1 MQEQDTLGF
10 AGADNYNDRQFS
22 PWIIANWDFIVNS
35 FAQHASMR
43 KHIKENWPLAVL
55 SLIGL
60 VTLFGVTIWMWN
72 ITTVTSRERNL
83 AIFDTLTQ
91 DNEHA
96 MRGRIDL
103 YRQSLDGGAA
113 LFEATEVVSLDQW
126 KSYVEVLR
134 IEETLPGINGIGFIM
149 PVQRSK
155 LADYLEFVRN
165 NGVGNINIHPVTDS
179 PEILSITY
187 IEPVEQNKKAVGLDI
202 GFEAN
207 RRNAAYQARDTGKAT
222 ITQRITLVQDN
233 TKSAGFLLLRPMY
246 EQGRIPETEELRR
259 AAFRGWIYAPFIA
272 SRFMAGLTKSQG
284 KDFDIEVYDGNGSR
298 EANLIFAS
306 KDGEA
311 TDRKPLFSIARS
323 FPVMGQTWTVIWKS
337 TPDLEASI
345 STKEPL
351 LVLLGGMALSFAVMI
366 LMFIYARR
374 EAYVRHEV
382 KIKTGELVQKEREV
396 SQALAD
402 SEAATAAKS
411 TFLANMSH
419 EIRTPMNGV
428 IGFTQLLDDGRL
440 DDNQQRYVQM
450 ISESGAVMMNLLN
463 DILDISKVDA
473 GLMQMNSS
481 PIDVRHILTSCMKL
495 VSPTAETKQ
504 LDLIVTI
511 DPLLP
516 KLVNGDGLR
525 LRQVILNL
533 LANAVKFTKK
543 GHVKLEANFRAS
555 RPGETDQNQRSEI
568 SICVSDTGIG
578 IAPDRQAAVFEPF
591 QQADGSTARKYGGT
605 GLGLSISNQLVQLMG
620 GEMLMKSQVLKGSSF
635 TINIPVETCDGDG
648 RGNAEIRTEQS
659 DEPPRPSVV
668 RARKTKILVAEDHD
682 VNQMLL
688 SEMLAN
694 LGFEFEI
701 AENGV
706 DAVAI
711 IGQAKQDQEQ
721 FDLVLMD
728 IQMPYID
735 GLKATEIIR
744 NSGISADQL
753 PIIALTANAYAQDIE
768 NCLAVGMQAHLAKP
782 FSIEDLQGLIAI
794 WVENEASAETE
805 KVSSSLLV

>member
-1 MQEQDTLGF
+1 M
-10 AGADNYNDRQFS
+10 
-22 PWIIANWDFIVNS
+22 NS
-35 FAQHASMR
+35 FSQHTAVWNYA
-43 KHIKENWPLAVL
+43 KENRTITIL
-55 SLIGL
+55 SLAGL
-60 VTLFGVTIWMWN
+60 LVLFGITIWMWK
-72 ITTVTSRERNL
+72 ITTVTGYERNL
-83 AIFDTLTQ
+83 AIFETLTQ

-96 MRGRIDL
+96 MRSRISL

-126 KSYVEVLR
+126 KSYVKVLH
-134 IEETLPGINGIGFIM
+134 IEKTLPGINGIGFIM

-155 LADYLEFVRN
+155 IEDYLELSRN
-165 NGVGNINIHPVTDS
+165 RGVENISIHPVTDS
-179 PEILSITY
+179 PEILPITY
-187 IEPVEQNKKAVGLDI
+187 IEPVEPNKEAVGLDI

-207 RRNAAYQARDTGKAT
+207 RREAAYNARDTGKAT
-222 ITQRITLVQDN
+222 ITRRITLIQDN
-233 TKSAGFLLLRPMY
+233 TKSSGCLLLRPMD
-246 EQGRIPETEELRR
+246 ERGRIPETDELRR

-284 KDFDIEVYDGNGSR
+284 RDFDIEVYDDEESR
-298 EANLIFAS
+298 ETNLIFAS
-306 KDGEA
+306 NSGEKA
-311 TDRKPLFSIARS
+311 KRKPLFSVTRS

-337 TPDLEASI
+337 TPELEASI
-345 STKEPL
+345 STKEPF
-351 LVLLGGMALSFAVMI
+351 LVLLGGMFLSFAVVI

-374 EAYVRHEV
+374 EAYVSHEV

-396 SQALAD
+396 SQALARA
-402 SEAATAAKS
+402 EAATAAKS

-440 DDNQQRYVQM
+440 DDKQQRYVQM
-450 ISESGAVMMNLLN
+450 ISESGAAMMNLLN

-473 GLMQMNSS
+473 GLMKINSS

-504 LDLIVTI
+504 LELIVNI

-516 KLVNGDGLR
+516 ELVRGDGLR

-533 LANAVKFTKK
+533 LANAVKFTNK
-543 GHVKLEANFRAS
+543 GHVQLEATFRTSKPRRDDQS
-555 RPGETDQNQRSEI
+555 RHSEI
-568 SICVSDTGIG
+568 SICISDTGIG

-605 GLGLSISNQLVQLMG
+605 GLGLSISNQLVHLMG
-620 GEMLMKSQVLKGSSF
+620 GEMLMESVVLKGSSF
-635 TINIPVETCDGDG
+635 TVNIPAESCDDENHGDAENET
-648 RGNAEIRTEQS
+648 RQS
-659 DEPPRPSVV
+659 DEPSRPSTI

-682 VNQMLL
+682 VNQILL
-688 SEMLAN
+688 SEMLTK
-694 LGFEFEI
+694 LGFDFEI

-711 IGQAKQDQEQ
+711 IGQAEQDKRQ

-735 GLKATEIIR
+735 GIKATEIVR
-744 NSGISADQL
+744 NDGISADQL

-768 NCLAVGMQAHLAKP
+768 TCLAAGMQAHLAKP
-782 FSIEDLQGLIAI
+782 FSIEHLKDLIAI
-794 WVENEASAETE
+794 WVDDDE
-805 KVSSSLLV
+805 KAKAA

>member
-1 MQEQDTLGF
+1 MNGF
-10 AGADNYNDRQFS
+10 S
-22 PWIIANWDFIVNS
+22 
-35 FAQHASMR
+35 QHASVW
-43 KHIKENWPLAVL
+43 KHIKDNWTIAIR

-60 VTLFGVTIWMWN
+60 LMLFGITIWMWN
-72 ITTVTSRERNL
+72 ITTVTSYERNL

-91 DNEHA
+91 DSEHA

-113 LFEATEVVSLDQW
+113 LFEATETVSLDRW
-126 KSYVEVLR
+126 KSYVDVLD
-134 IEETLPGINGIGFIM
+134 IEQSLPGINGIGFIM
-149 PVQRSK
+149 PVERSK
-155 LADYLEFVRN
+155 IDDYLEFSRN
-165 NGVGNINIHPVTDS
+165 NGVGDIRIHPDTDS

-187 IEPVEQNKKAVGLDI
+187 IEPVEPNKKAVGLDI
-202 GFEAN
+202 GFEGN

-222 ITQRITLVQDN
+222 ITRRITLVQDN
-233 TKSAGFLLLRPMY
+233 SKSSGFLLLRPMY
-246 EQGRIPETEELRR
+246 EQGRIPETDELRR

-272 SRFMAGLTKSQG
+272 SRFMEGLTKSQG
-284 KDFDIEVYDGNGSR
+284 NGLDIEVYDGEDLG

-306 KDGEA
+306 NRDESS
-311 TDRKPLFSIARS
+311 DRAPLFSITRS

-337 TPDLEASI
+337 TPALESNI

-351 LVLLGGMALSFAVMI
+351 LVLLGGMTLSFAVVI
-366 LMFIYARR
+366 LMIIYARR

-396 SQALAD
+396 SQALARAE
-402 SEAATAAKS
+402 SATAAKS

-440 DDNQQRYVQM
+440 DDKQQRYVQM
-450 ISESGAVMMNLLN
+450 ISESGAVMMDLLN

-473 GLMQMNSS
+473 GLMKINSN
-481 PIDVRHILTSCMKL
+481 PTDVRHILTSCMKL
-495 VSPTAETKQ
+495 ISPSAETKQ
-504 LDLIVTI
+504 LELIVNI

-516 KLVNGDGLR
+516 KLVKGDGLR

-543 GHVKLEANFRAS
+543 GHVRLEANVLVSEPDGADSSERAVI
-555 RPGETDQNQRSEI
+555 T
-568 SICVSDTGIG
+568 ICVSDTGIG
-578 IAPDRQAAVFEPF
+578 IAPERQAAVFEPF

-605 GLGLSISNQLVQLMG
+605 GLGLSISNQLVRLMG
-620 GEMLMKSQVLKGSSF
+620 GEMLMESAVLKGSKF
-635 TINIPVETCDGDG
+635 TVIIPVEICDGDKS
-648 RGNAEIRTEQS
+648 RNAQSGTEQS
-659 DEPPRPSVV
+659 DEPEEPSMVPT
-668 RARKTKILVAEDHD
+668 RKTRILVAEDHD

-688 SEMLAN
+688 SEMLTN
-694 LGFEFEI
+694 LGFDFEI

-711 IGQAKQDQEQ
+711 IGQAKQDQDQ

-735 GLKATEIIR
+735 GLKATEIVR
-744 NSGISADQL
+744 NSGISSDQL
-753 PIIALTANAYAQDIE
+753 PIIALTANAYAQDIRD
-768 NCLAVGMQAHLAKP
+768 CLAAGMQAHLAKP
-782 FSIEDLQGLIAI
+782 FSVEHLHELIAT
-794 WVENEASAETE
+794 WVDSDTSTKAAR
-805 KVSSSLLV
+805 VSSSSQA